1 WPRVFSVVLAG
12 GGVRGGY
19 VHGSSDATATE
30 VEEKGA
36 GPEDLART
44 VFTLLG
50 IDPERRL
57 MAPGNRPVQIVTGG
71 RLLDEVLA

>member
-1 WPRVFSVVLAG
+1 MLAG

-19 VHGSSDATATE
+19 VHGASDATATE
-30 VEEKGA
+30 VDEKST

-50 IDPERRL
+50 IDPDRRL
-57 MAPGNRPVQIVTGG
+57 MSPGNRPVKIVAGGQIIN
-71 RLLDEVLA
+71 EVLA